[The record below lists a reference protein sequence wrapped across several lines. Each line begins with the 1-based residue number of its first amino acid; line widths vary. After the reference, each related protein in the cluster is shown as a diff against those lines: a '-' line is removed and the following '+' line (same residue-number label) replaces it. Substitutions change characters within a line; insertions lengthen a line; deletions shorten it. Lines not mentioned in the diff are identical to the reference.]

1 VFVPRGAVGSVAV
14 DRLLVP
20 GAGGVPVSG
29 GVAPEYP
36 HARPGFAF
44 DGVLTDV
51 ARHLDVA
58 TARFA
63 AKSLEYPV
71 DGLVLTGPSW
81 PWALLLR
88 VVALAAAGAALGLGL
103 TRRLGR
109 RRTALTAAE
118 RCRTVTG

>member
-1 VFVPRGAVGSVAV
+1 M
-14 DRLLVP
+14 P
-20 GAGGVPVSG
+20 GD
-29 GVAPEYP
+29 VAPEYP

-63 AKSLEYPV
+63 AKSMEYPL
-71 DGLVLTGPSW
+71 DQLVLTGPSW
-81 PWALLLR
+81 PWTLLLR
-88 VVALAAAGAALGLGL
+88 VAALAAAGAALGIGL

-109 RRTALTAAE
+109 RRVPAS
-118 RCRTVTG
+118 V